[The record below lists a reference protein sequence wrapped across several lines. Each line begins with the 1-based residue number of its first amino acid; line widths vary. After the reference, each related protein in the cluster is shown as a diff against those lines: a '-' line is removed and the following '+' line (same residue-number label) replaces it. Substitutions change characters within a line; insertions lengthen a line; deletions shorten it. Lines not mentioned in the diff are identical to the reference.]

1 MSWTLCESFWRWVIF
16 LYDGVDI
23 LVVTTLS
30 IDELDLGAIVFFDD
44 RGGNIEIETIKL
56 WYHSDCHP

>member
-1 MSWTLCESFWRWVIF
+1 MWNIWRWVRFIWQ
-16 LYDGVDI
+16 VDI
-23 LVVTTLS
+23 LEVTTFS